1 MGWRRLVV
9 SAPVLR
15 DTAVSVT
22 DRACS
27 RLFSPVRPVCLHTPT
42 YFAFTGRCALFTL
55 SHVHC
60 FVFVAVP
67 SVCFTLSRAKLALQ
81 PRVYRG
87 ANCELPPDRF
97 QMISLVAV
105 AASESSDCADGVCNE
120 SFDADAFVESTC
132 EMLASRVSID
142 GLIDHDTGRC
152 GQWAAAGECD
162 QNPDFMHERC
172 QLSCLRRLCLAS
184 EYAMPAEYG
193 LPPKNGEAA
202 ALALAAAIHAT
213 LGSSW
218 LELQTAGPVR
228 GRAANERCVAQ
239 AGASLNDEATRLL
252 AQTWQTGI
260 PGDNGCA
267 LTAESAAIDVRPWTD
282 IC

>member
-1 MGWRRLVV
+1 MAAARGECLYYETRLL
-9 SAPVLR
+9 VLPI
-15 DTAVSVT
+15 V
-22 DRACS
+22 RALVCS
-27 RLFSPVRPVCLHTPT
+27 
-42 YFAFTGRCALFTL
+42 
-55 SHVHC
+55 
-60 FVFVAVP
+60 VP
-67 SVCFTLSRAKLALQ
+67 SVPCVSIHPQISRFSRPQHLSSVAHFSPSHETCCPALRAARL
-81 PRVYRG
+81 PRR
-87 ANCELPPDRF
+87 ARPF

-193 LPPKNGEAA
+193 LPPINGEAA
-202 ALALAAAIHAT
+202 ALALAASIHAA

-228 GRAANERCVAQ
+228 GRVANERCVAQ

>member
-27 RLFSPVRPVCLHTPT
+27 RLFSPVRPVCLYTPT
-42 YFAFTGRCALFTL
+42 NFSLSGALSALFPSHARNLL
-55 SHVHC
+55 S
-60 FVFVAVP
+60 
-67 SVCFTLSRAKLALQ
+67 Q
-81 PRVYRG
+81 PRVAART
-87 ANCELPPDRF
+87 ANSRPTRF

-142 GLIDHDTGRC
+142 GLIDHDMGRC

-193 LPPKNGEAA
+193 LPPINEEAA

-228 GRAANERCVAQ
+228 GRVANERCVAQ

>member
-1 MGWRRLVV
+1 MYYETRLF
-9 SAPVLR
+9 VLG
-15 DTAVSVT
+15 VT

-27 RLFSPVRPVCLHTPT
+27 RLFSPVRPVCLYTPT
-42 YFAFTGRCALFTL
+42 NFSLFRVRHTTHFFT
-55 SHVHC
+55 S
-60 FVFVAVP
+60 
-67 SVCFTLSRAKLALQ
+67 LSRARTLLSRLA
-81 PRVYRG
+81 RG
-87 ANCELPPDRF
+87 ATPASDPF

-193 LPPKNGEAA
+193 LPPINGEAA

-218 LELQTAGPVR
+218 LELQTAEPVR

>member
-1 MGWRRLVV
+1 MLPI
-9 SAPVLR
+9 A
-15 DTAVSVT
+15 
-22 DRACS
+22 RARVCS
-27 RLFSPVRPVCLHTPT
+27 
-42 YFAFTGRCALFTL
+42 
-55 SHVHC
+55 
-60 FVFVAVP
+60 VP
-67 SVCFTLSRAKLALQ
+67 SVPCVSIHPQISRCSASATASP
-81 PRVYRG
+81 PRVAHFFTWVEREVCSQSRSRLARG
-87 ANCELPPDRF
+87 ATPASDPF

-105 AASESSDCADGVCNE
+105 ATSESSDCADGVCNE

-193 LPPKNGEAA
+193 LPPINGEAA

>member
-1 MGWRRLVV
+1 MTRTPFEALGGSRGVEHALPGTSDPPRK
-9 SAPVLR
+9 ACFELR
-15 DTAVSVT
+15 TRVRSSV
-22 DRACS
+22 
-27 RLFSPVRPVCLHTPT
+27 
-42 YFAFTGRCALFTL
+42 G
-55 SHVHC
+55 VH
-60 FVFVAVP
+60 
-67 SVCFTLSRAKLALQ
+67 LALCWR
-81 PRVYRG
+81 PRGCSPNDPLQTFARG
-87 ANCELPPDRF
+87 ARRARPF
-97 QMISLVAV
+97 QMLSLVAV

-193 LPPKNGEAA
+193 LPPINGEAA

>member
-1 MGWRRLVV
+1 MYYETRLF
-9 SAPVLR
+9 VLPIAR
-15 DTAVSVT
+15 AL
-22 DRACS
+22 ACS
-27 RLFSPVRPVCLHTPT
+27 GPSVPCVSIHPQISRFSTSATAQPRESRTFSPRCRARELCSPDLRAARLHGVRP
-42 YFAFTGRCALFTL
+42 
-55 SHVHC
+55 
-60 FVFVAVP
+60 
-67 SVCFTLSRAKLALQ
+67 
-81 PRVYRG
+81 
-87 ANCELPPDRF
+87 F

-172 QLSCLRRLCLAS
+172 QSSCLRRLCLAS

-193 LPPKNGEAA
+193 LPPINGEAA

>member
-27 RLFSPVRPVCLHTPT
+27 RLFSPVRPVCLYNPQISRF
-42 YFAFTGRCALFTL
+42 FASATAKRGWRELRTFHLW
-55 SHVHC
+55 
-60 FVFVAVP
+60 
-67 SVCFTLSRAKLALQ
+67 RAKLA
-81 PRVYRG
+81 PDFARG
-87 ANCELPPDRF
+87 ATPAPDPF

-105 AASESSDCADGVCNE
+105 AASDSDCADGVCNE

-193 LPPKNGEAA
+193 LPPRNEEAA

-228 GRAANERCVAQ
+228 GRVANERCVAQ
-239 AGASLNDEATRLL
+239 AEASLNDEATRLL

>member
-1 MGWRRLVV
+1 
-9 SAPVLR
+9 
-15 DTAVSVT
+15 
-22 DRACS
+22 
-27 RLFSPVRPVCLHTPT
+27 
-42 YFAFTGRCALFTL
+42 
-55 SHVHC
+55 
-60 FVFVAVP
+60 
-67 SVCFTLSRAKLALQ
+67 
-81 PRVYRG
+81 
-87 ANCELPPDRF
+87 
-97 QMISLVAV
+97 MISLVAV

-193 LPPKNGEAA
+193 LPPINEEAA

-228 GRAANERCVAQ
+228 GRVANERCVAQ

-252 AQTWQTGI
+252 AQMWQTGI

>member
-1 MGWRRLVV
+1 MAAARGECLYYETRLLVLPIVRALVCSVPSVPCV
-9 SAPVLR
+9 SIHPQISHFSR
-15 DTAVSVT
+15 PQ
-22 DRACS
+22 DRK
-27 RLFSPVRPVCLHTPT
+27 P
-42 YFAFTGRCALFTL
+42 RCALFTL
-55 SHVHC
+55 STRETC
-60 FVFVAVP
+60 SP
-67 SVCFTLSRAKLALQ
+67 DLRAARLRAR
-81 PRVYRG
+81 P
-87 ANCELPPDRF
+87 F

-193 LPPKNGEAA
+193 LPPMNEEAA

-228 GRAANERCVAQ
+228 GRVANERCVAQ

>member
-1 MGWRRLVV
+1 MRSCAIASVFLARAARLI
-9 SAPVLR
+9 P
-15 DTAVSVT
+15 
-22 DRACS
+22 
-27 RLFSPVRPVCLHTPT
+27 RPTS
-42 YFAFTGRCALFTL
+42 FR
-55 SHVHC
+55 
-60 FVFVAVP
+60 
-67 SVCFTLSRAKLALQ
+67 
-81 PRVYRG
+81 
-87 ANCELPPDRF
+87 
-97 QMISLVAV
+97 MISLVAF
-105 AASESSDCADGVCNE
+105 AASESSDCADDVCNE
-120 SFDADAFVESTC
+120 SFDPDAFVESTC

-152 GQWAAAGECD
+152 GQWAAVGECD

-193 LPPKNGEAA
+193 LPPINEEAT

-228 GRAANERCVAQ
+228 GRVANERCVAQ

-252 AQTWQTGI
+252 AQMWQTGI